1 MESRGTLHEQNSTTS
16 ASEAF
21 FRHWGKDVGQCRD
34 ENCSLPSSCSKA
46 RLCRSMELCYL
57 KFGAL
62 LLESDFGY
70 FDVCCIQKLCMGCAL
85 TSHSDTDI
93 EPKPQAVV
101 GHLSNPYRSY
111 DLLRTLSSQTCQTKI
126 KSSAILQICIYVNA
140 YVHTCT
146 YLYIHTCTYYI
157 RQRWMN
163 PRASKA
169 TRWRRSCRD
178 IFLKTCQL

>member
-1 MESRGTLHEQNSTTS
+1 MCVVYKSF
-16 ASEAF
+16 A
-21 FRHWGKDVGQCRD
+21 WDV
-34 ENCSLPSSCSKA
+34 L
-46 RLCRSMELCYL
+46 
-57 KFGAL
+57 
-62 LLESDFGY
+62 
-70 FDVCCIQKLCMGCAL
+70 QKL

-93 EPKPQAVV
+93 EPKPQTVV

-157 RQRWMN
+157 RQRWAHH
-163 PRASKA
+163 PA
-169 TRWRRSCRD
+169 
-178 IFLKTCQL
+178 